1 MSTKEEKGQLYEG
14 DKLLADDLD
23 RFSHTT
29 ERVQGGHA
37 SYTGSFHTQQEHS
50 FDVGGPYLL
59 RLSDGRESEVLIES
73 IYRGKVSF
81 TALGPF
87 LRKSNT

>member
-1 MSTKEEKGQLYEG
+1 MSTKEDKGKLYEG
-14 DKLLADDLD
+14 DNLVADDLD

-29 ERVQGGHA
+29 KRAQGGHA
-37 SYTGSFHTQQEHS
+37 SYTGSFHTQKEHS

-59 RLSDGRESEVLIES
+59 RLSDGREAEVLIER
-73 IYRGKVSF
+73 IHRGIVSF

-87 LRKSNT
+87 LRKSKT